1 MTAFVLAVFVLT
13 YLGMAA
19 GRIPGL
25 RIERTGIAVLA
36 VAALL
41 VFGAVPLAAA
51 GRLIDAPTVVFLFAL
66 MVISAQFEG
75 SGFYDRCA
83 RAITTSATGPFGLLA
98 ATVLVASVLSA
109 LLANDIVVFALTPLL
124 CAGLRAR
131 GVDPRPYLIG
141 LAGGSNAGSAATII
155 GNPQNILI
163 GQVGGL
169 DFWAF
174 VAVNGVP
181 ALLAMGLVVLATA
194 WIWSR
199 ELGIASATPQTALP
213 SPVDRRQLG
222 KALLAMF
229 VLIFLFATP
238 VPREVA
244 ALAVAAVLF
253 LSRTMSSR
261 GLLGR
266 VDWNLLVLF
275 VCLFVVT
282 GVLAE
287 LPLVN
292 QAVGEVAAAGLL
304 PDRLA
309 IMAPLALVLSNSIGN
324 VPADVLLLALWT
336 NPGEGALYGLA
347 LLSTLAGNFLIVGSI
362 ANLIVAERARVS
374 GVSLSF
380 LDFARAGIPMT
391 LGSMIVAVLWLW
403 GGGWMPLW

>member
-1 MTAFVLAVFVLT
+1 
-13 YLGMAA
+13 
-19 GRIPGL
+19 
-25 RIERTGIAVLA
+25 
-36 VAALL
+36 
-41 VFGAVPLAAA
+41 
-51 GRLIDAPTVVFLFAL
+51 
-66 MVISAQFEG
+66 
-75 SGFYDRCA
+75 
-83 RAITTSATGPFGLLA
+83 
-98 ATVLVASVLSA
+98 
-109 LLANDIVVFALTPLL
+109 
-124 CAGLRAR
+124 
-131 GVDPRPYLIG
+131 
-141 LAGGSNAGSAATII
+141 
-155 GNPQNILI
+155 
-163 GQVGGL
+163 
-169 DFWAF
+169 
-174 VAVNGVP
+174 
-181 ALLAMGLVVLATA
+181 
-194 WIWSR
+194 
-199 ELGIASATPQTALP
+199 
-213 SPVDRRQLG
+213 
-222 KALLAMF
+222 
-229 VLIFLFATP
+229 
-238 VPREVA
+238 
-244 ALAVAAVLF
+244 
-253 LSRTMSSR
+253 MSSR